1 MLVDIWCWNVLLS
14 CQKLCLNFII
24 IQMIILC
31 LFLSWSK
38 RHWLAHFCATVAKS
52 SFQVNFLILP
62 IDNKSPIF
70 MASLPHLQSGHI
82 LVFILFENSLHKWP
96 SFHSGF
102 KKFKRRCKNDF
113 FICLGFDTFKKN
125 IMPFEILKIIAIS
138 CTAKRILERLGIQTS
153 SSFVKIW

>member
-1 MLVDIWCWNVLLS
+1 M
-14 CQKLCLNFII
+14 CQKLCFNFII

-38 RHWLAHFCATVAKS
+38 RHWSAHFCATVAKS

-70 MASLPHLQSGHI
+70 MALLPHLQSGHI
-82 LVFILFENSLHKWP
+82 LVSILFENSLHKWP

-113 FICLGFDTFKKN
+113 FICLGFNTFKKKYN
-125 IMPFEILKIIAIS
+125 AFWNSVYITMFKANFLFFLAFVFY
-138 CTAKRILERLGIQTS
+138 LETIG
-153 SSFVKIW
+153 VC